1 MRDLTVFVLG
11 ALAGAVATA
20 LYTPVTGA
28 ELRARIRIQLQKRG
42 ILEPDKIDE
51 ASTPLSSRSP
61 FTLLALWPFL
71 LSPNPQATNSLFHSF
86 SHTAISL
93 HLPSMTK

>member
-51 ASTPLSSRSP
+51 LVEYIAAQVEEAPE
-61 FTLLALWPFL
+61 
-71 LSPNPQATNSLFHSF
+71 N
-86 SHTAISL
+86 
-93 HLPSMTK
+93 